1 MQITAPDFYKKFSCI
16 AGECPATCC
25 AGWQIVIDEKS
36 LTRYSRHKGP
46 FANRLK
52 NDINWKEHVFRQY
65 HHRCAFL
72 NEENLCDIYTEAGP
86 DMLCDTCRKY
96 PRHIEEFEGLRE
108 LSLSL
113 SCPEAARLLLSRQEP
128 ISFITKEKPSSEET
142 YDSFDYLLF
151 TELMDTRDQMFSIL
165 QDRNIPLNARLLK
178 LLAMGHDFQLCLDRN
193 ELYRWEGIR
202 RKQIQTGTG
211 PDFLKKVKEWSDDSK
226 SVPELIRNFW
236 SVLVPEMEVLSP
248 SWHNFLKENLAFHT
262 QCNDQEIIQ
271 LYNSFHAAMPEWKIQ
286 SEQLVLYW
294 LYTYFCGAVYDDQIF
309 AKVKLALVC
318 TLMIQDLS
326 VGMYQKSRQPLTL
339 KDQIRICYLF
349 SRELEHSDPNLN
361 KMEELLDQHPAF
373 SFGKLLKVIC

>member
-178 LLAMGHDFQLCLDRN
+178 LLAMGHDFQLCLDQN

-202 RKQIQTGTG
+202 RKHIQTGTG
-211 PDFLKKVKEWSDDSK
+211 PDFLKKVNKWSDDSK

-248 SWHNFLKENLAFHT
+248 SWHSFLKENLAFHT

-271 LYNSFHAAMPEWKIQ
+271 LYNSFHAAMPEWQIQ

>member
-1 MQITAPDFYKKFSCI
+1 
-16 AGECPATCC
+16 
-25 AGWQIVIDEKS
+25 
-36 LTRYSRHKGP
+36 
-46 FANRLK
+46 
-52 NDINWKEHVFRQY
+52 
-65 HHRCAFL
+65 
-72 NEENLCDIYTEAGP
+72 
-86 DMLCDTCRKY
+86 MLCDTCRKY

-128 ISFITKEKPSSEET
+128 IAFITKEKPSSEET

-151 TELMDTRDQMFSIL
+151 TELMDTREQMLSIL
-165 QDRNIPLNARLLK
+165 QDRSISLNARLLK

-202 RKQIQTGTG
+202 RKHIQTGTG
-211 PDFLKKVKEWSDDSK
+211 PDFLEKVKQWSNDSK
-226 SVPELIRNFW
+226 STPELIRDFW
-236 SVLVPEMEVLSP
+236 SILIPEMEVLSP
-248 SWHNFLKENLAFHT
+248 SWHNFLKENLIFHT
-262 QCNDQEIIQ
+262 KYNDQEILQ
-271 LYNSFHAAMPEWKIQ
+271 LYKDFKKTMPKWQIQ
-286 SEQLVLYW
+286 AEQLVLYW
-294 LYTYFCGAVYDDQIF
+294 LYTYFCGAVYDNQIF

-326 VGMYQKSRQPLTL
+326 VGMYQKSRQPLAL

-373 SFGKLLKVIC
+373 SFGKLLKILC

>member
-151 TELMDTRDQMFSIL
+151 TELMDTREQMFSIL

-202 RKQIQTGTG
+202 RKHIQTGTG
-211 PDFLKKVKEWSDDSK
+211 PDFLKKVNKWSDDSK
-226 SVPELIRNFW
+226 SVPELIRDFW
-236 SVLVPEMEVLSP
+236 SILVPEMEVLSP
-248 SWHNFLKENLAFHT
+248 SWHSFLKENLAFHT
-262 QCNDQEIIQ
+262 QCNDQEILQ
-271 LYNSFHAAMPEWKIQ
+271 LYMDFKKAMPEWQIQ

>member
-1 MQITAPDFYKKFSCI
+1 MQITAPDFYKNFSCI

-36 LTRYSRHKGP
+36 LTRYSRHKGL

-202 RKQIQTGTG
+202 RKHIQTGTG
-211 PDFLKKVKEWSDDSK
+211 PDFLKKVNKWSDDSK
-226 SVPELIRNFW
+226 SVPELIRDFW
-236 SVLVPEMEVLSP
+236 SILVPEMEVLSP
-248 SWHNFLKENLAFHT
+248 SWHSFLKENLAFHT

-271 LYNSFHAAMPEWKIQ
+271 LYNSFHAAMPEWQIQ

>member
-25 AGWQIVIDEKS
+25 AGWQIVIDKKS
-36 LTRYSRHKGP
+36 LKRYSHHKGP

-52 NDINWKEHVFRQY
+52 NDINWNEQVFRQY

-72 NEENLCDIYTEAGP
+72 NEENLCDIYAEAGP
-86 DMLCDTCRKY
+86 HMLCDTCRKY

-128 ISFITKEKPSSEET
+128 IAFITKEKPSSEET

-151 TELMDTRDQMFSIL
+151 TELMDTREQMLSIL
-165 QDRNIPLNARLLK
+165 QNRSISLNVRLLK

-193 ELYRWEGIR
+193 ELYRWEDIR
-202 RKQIQTGTG
+202 RKHIQTGTG
-211 PDFLKKVKEWSDDSK
+211 PDFLEKVKQWSDDSK
-226 SVPELIRNFW
+226 STPELIRDFW
-236 SVLVPEMEVLSP
+236 SILIPEMEVLSP
-248 SWHNFLKENLAFHT
+248 SWHSFLKENLIFHT
-262 QCNDQEIIQ
+262 KYNDQEILQ
-271 LYNSFHAAMPEWKIQ
+271 LYKDFKKTMPKWQIQ
-286 SEQLVLYW
+286 AEQLVLYW

-326 VGMYQKSRQPLTL
+326 VGMYQKSRQPLAL

-373 SFGKLLKVIC
+373 SFGKLLKILC

>member
-178 LLAMGHDFQLCLDRN
+178 FLAMGHDFQLCLDRN
-193 ELYRWEGIR
+193 ELYRWEGIC
-202 RKQIQTGTG
+202 RKHIQTGTG

-226 SVPELIRNFW
+226 SIPELIRDFW
-236 SVLVPEMEVLSP
+236 SILVPEMEVLSP

-262 QCNDQEIIQ
+262 QCNDQEIMQ

>member
-202 RKQIQTGTG
+202 RKHIQTGTG
-211 PDFLKKVKEWSDDSK
+211 PDFLKKVNKWSDDSK

-248 SWHNFLKENLAFHT
+248 SWHSFLKENLAFHT

-271 LYNSFHAAMPEWKIQ
+271 LYNSFHAAMPEWQIQ

>member
-151 TELMDTRDQMFSIL
+151 TELMDTREQMFSIL

-178 LLAMGHDFQLCLDRN
+178 LLAMGHDFQLCLDQN
-193 ELYRWEGIR
+193 ELYRWEDIR
-202 RKQIQTGTG
+202 RKHIQTGTG
-211 PDFLKKVKEWSDDSK
+211 PDFLKKVNKWSDDSK

-262 QCNDQEIIQ
+262 QCNDQEIMQ